1 MKIFSYLLV
10 VLSSLLFLLIGGLNG
25 NTILLGGIVL
35 YGLSILGG
43 FVLNRN
49 LVFFEPIVLFNF
61 FTMGSFIA
69 IVYYFN
75 VGFYKSEYITLTSFS
90 QDIDV
95 LFLKV
100 TYFCLLGLVMTNLGY
115 FIFRK
120 KMEIHI
126 KQESNIS
133 DFSFKIGIVL
143 FLVLCYA
150 NFFYNV
156 WIFAGGNVFNY
167 LSNVSIRA
175 YEFESSG
182 TTIMYNF
189 GFIAVYLYLYLCLKR
204 NKFTFRFYSVLLSII
219 IIKFSMGRLLHT
231 INFALS
237 VFVIQYFYHYQVL
250 RKKHYL
256 YVGGLLG
263 LIGLGVF
270 MYFLRVLSSL
280 AFNNMVNKSF
290 FDQMT
295 EFFKLESLFK
305 FLIEKGNIPNIPV
318 LMKIIDSWESDIG
331 FYMGKSYFT
340 WLYNVL
346 PSTIRPVDYQTSFV
360 IKNRWYSALLGGGS
374 IPPTG
379 IGEMYLNFGLFGVI
393 FGMFFFGVLM
403 AYTYNLLNKFN
414 NIWYLM
420 IYSQILVYFFA
431 IYPKGE
437 FDNMSLF
444 YILPFIAT
452 YIFLLFLSKIFSK
465 TKI

>member
-1 MKIFSYLLV
+1 
-10 VLSSLLFLLIGGLNG
+10 
-25 NTILLGGIVL
+25 
-35 YGLSILGG
+35 
-43 FVLNRN
+43 
-49 LVFFEPIVLFNF
+49 
-61 FTMGSFIA
+61 
-69 IVYYFN
+69 
-75 VGFYKSEYITLTSFS
+75 
-90 QDIDV
+90 
-95 LFLKV
+95 
-100 TYFCLLGLVMTNLGY
+100 
-115 FIFRK
+115 
-120 KMEIHI
+120 
-126 KQESNIS
+126 
-133 DFSFKIGIVL
+133 
-143 FLVLCYA
+143 
-150 NFFYNV
+150 
-156 WIFAGGNVFNY
+156 
-167 LSNVSIRA
+167 
-175 YEFESSG
+175 
-182 TTIMYNF
+182 
-189 GFIAVYLYLYLCLKR
+189 
-204 NKFTFRFYSVLLSII
+204 
-219 IIKFSMGRLLHT
+219 MGRLLHT

-379 IGEMYLNFGLFGVI
+379 IGEMYLNFGFFGVI

-414 NIWYLM
+414 IEYEKKPYDTLTLTESKPYGVKFPQIYLKNG
-420 IYSQILVYFFA
+420 INQTHIGGVHSLCSNHSRHNRSPLHPYPLSQ
-431 IYPKGE
+431 P
-437 FDNMSLF
+437 
-444 YILPFIAT
+444 T
-452 YIFLLFLSKIFSK
+452 FL
-465 TKI
+465 

>member
-1 MKIFSYLLV
+1 
-10 VLSSLLFLLIGGLNG
+10 
-25 NTILLGGIVL
+25 
-35 YGLSILGG
+35 
-43 FVLNRN
+43 
-49 LVFFEPIVLFNF
+49 
-61 FTMGSFIA
+61 
-69 IVYYFN
+69 
-75 VGFYKSEYITLTSFS
+75 
-90 QDIDV
+90 
-95 LFLKV
+95 
-100 TYFCLLGLVMTNLGY
+100 
-115 FIFRK
+115 
-120 KMEIHI
+120 
-126 KQESNIS
+126 
-133 DFSFKIGIVL
+133 
-143 FLVLCYA
+143 
-150 NFFYNV
+150 
-156 WIFAGGNVFNY
+156 
-167 LSNVSIRA
+167 
-175 YEFESSG
+175 
-182 TTIMYNF
+182 
-189 GFIAVYLYLYLCLKR
+189 
-204 NKFTFRFYSVLLSII
+204 
-219 IIKFSMGRLLHT
+219 MGRLLHT

-360 IKNRWYSALLGGGS
+360 IKNRWYIALLGGGS
-374 IPPTG
+374 IPPTC
-379 IGEMYLNFGLFGVI
+379 IGEMYLIFGLFGVI
-393 FGMFFFGVLM
+393 LGMFFFGVLM